1 MKKQSD
7 IFDEWINCFL
17 LSKTPLPNAQK
28 VFIFVSCII
37 ILIGSANVFGK
48 FISLTNSIIIL
59 IIFFSFSAYI
69 DYKLF
74 IFPLLKFKGKNKKR
88 LLSSRLFGICSFYIT
103 YGLNSWVSLSC
114 FSHWTVLLLPLYS
127 FACFSSWAI
136 TEKEAKK
143 EEEYYI
149 SIYGKDIVE
158 SYWNDDLK
166 KVKKKKEPQ
175 TKNQKI

>member
-1 MKKQSD
+1 MKEQID
-7 IFDEWINCFL
+7 IFDSWINTFI
-17 LSKTPLPNAQK
+17 LSKTPFPNTQRA
-28 VFIFVSCII
+28 FIFVACII

-103 YGLNSWVSLSC
+103 YGLNSWVSLSY
-114 FSHWTVLLLPLYS
+114 FSHWAVLLLPLYS

-158 SYWNDDLK
+158 SYCNDDLK

-175 TKNQKI
+175 TKK